1 VHVSVVVFVRIVLGG
16 LREDSGTLLE
26 LVKLFESLDDGLEE
40 VH

>member
-1 VHVSVVVFVRIVLGG
+1 VHVSVIVFVGIVLVG

-26 LVKLFESLDDGLEE
+26 LVELFESLDDGLEE